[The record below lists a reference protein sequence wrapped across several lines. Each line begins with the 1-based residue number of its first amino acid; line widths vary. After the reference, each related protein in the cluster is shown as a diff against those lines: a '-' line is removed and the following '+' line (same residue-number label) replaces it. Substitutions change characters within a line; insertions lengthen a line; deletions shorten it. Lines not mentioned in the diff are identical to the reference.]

1 MRRTTLLFS
10 LLISTL
16 IVAACGPGPLP
27 ELPELAELDMPV
39 AWGKPD
45 KGHPEVG
52 DLGGCSSTLIG
63 RSTVLTAAHCV
74 PSKTRTYT
82 FKTLGST
89 YYSSSVT
96 VHADYNGDITNDA
109 DLAVVHLRSKVLG
122 VKPAQLVPDAL
133 KAKEKIV
140 LVGFGLTDT
149 DQLNGGEKYVGENVI
164 DMLSSMTFSIL
175 NEKGAGSCPG
185 DSGGPS
191 FVFRD
196 GKERQAGIHSRGTFP
211 PCGSLFGSA
220 IDVRVDTFRAWIE
233 KQAGAD
239 LYKGE
244 AIDTEPPKLIITNPA
259 DGAKVPRN
267 LTVKATATDNVG
279 VTSADVWL
287 NGTLQETVSGPGP
300 YAFSLPGLYNTDH
313 TIKVVV
319 RDIEENSSSATVK
332 VTALPGTGFGVA
344 CTADAECQ
352 SGRCLAGAAPMC
364 TKACSSTKPC
374 PGGFTCGAD
383 GFCIVADESGCS
395 VSSARPLSP
404 VILLTLLALSLALIR
419 RRRERS

>member
-1 MRRTTLLFS
+1 MRRKTLLFS

-16 IVAACGPGPLP
+16 TVAACGPGPL
-27 ELPELAELDMPV
+27 LELAELDAPV

-96 VHADYNGDITNDA
+96 VHADYNGDISDDA

-140 LVGFGLTDT
+140 MVGFGLTDT
-149 DQLNGGEKYVGENVI
+149 DQINGGEKYVGENII
-164 DMLSSMTFSIL
+164 DKLSSMTFSIL
-175 NEKGAGSCPG
+175 NEKGAGTCPG

-191 FVFRD
+191 FVFRN

-220 IDVRVDTFRAWIE
+220 IDVRVDAFRAWIE

-244 AIDTEPPKLIITNPA
+244 VIDTESPKLTISNPA
-259 DGAKVPRN
+259 DGAKVPRD

-279 VTSADVWL
+279 VTSAEVWL

-300 YAFSLPGLYNTDH
+300 YAFSLPGLYNTSH

-319 RDIEENSSSATVK
+319 WDIEKNSDSATVK
-332 VTALPGTGFGVA
+332 VTALPGTGFGIA

-352 SGRCLAGAAPMC
+352 SRRCLAGVVPMC
-364 TKACSSTKPC
+364 TQACSASKPC
-374 PGGFTCGAD
+374 PNGFTCGAD
-383 GFCIVADESGCS
+383 GFCTVAAESGCS
-395 VSSARPLSP
+395 VSPARPLAP
-404 VILLTLLALSLALIR
+404 VSLFALLAFAIALGIR
-419 RRRERS
+419 RRND